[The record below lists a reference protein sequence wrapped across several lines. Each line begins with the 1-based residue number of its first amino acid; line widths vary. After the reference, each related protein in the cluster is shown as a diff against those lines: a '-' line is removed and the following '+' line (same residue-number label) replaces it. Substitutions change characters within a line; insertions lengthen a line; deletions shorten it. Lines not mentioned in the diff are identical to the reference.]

1 MVNDKA
7 ERTRTVLLHEGLHF
21 GGYQAL
27 IVSRVNFGFV
37 EPVVGPAE
45 FMMGFVAS
53 MAGFVES
60 LEEVVE
66 FMME

>member
-37 EPVVGPAE
+37 EPVVDPAE

-53 MAGFVES
+53 TAECLCCG
-60 LEEVVE
+60 VVGS
-66 FMME
+66 MMG

>member
-1 MVNDKA
+1 MWDENV
-7 ERTRTVLLHEGLHF
+7 ERTRTVYFSEGLHF
-21 GGYQAL
+21 GGYHAL
-27 IVSRVNFGFV
+27 IVSRVKAGFV
-37 EPVVGPAE
+37 GPVVDFAE